1 MWEFENDGQD
11 RPDRETSLPRSF
23 GASQRRSRQRIP
35 QHLTPISSRDRR
47 SLHVTHSA
55 SKASRRSS
63 RNEIKATQ
71 LAAPLNRSSRK
82 AHATGEARRSQPL
95 EPLQRKKTWFSLPLQ
110 MFAPPARTGRRRAAP
125 QPSSLKPARA
135 VHAQERRLS
144 VAMPPG
150 NSVSERHHNRSSG
163 LRSVSEFRSTKP
175 LAARLEPL
183 SPRREAASLRPR
195 TPSGLAVLYG
205 TRLLILGVG
214 IGVLA
219 GTILSVWDPAR
230 HFATK
235 AQPEKTEQATTVPSQ
250 PALPTLELS
259 EEIAPLKA
267 QIQAAIAPLT
277 QLTPGVMVVDL
288 DTHAFLDVNA
298 STAFAAAS
306 TIKFPVLVAFFQDVD
321 AGKIRLNE
329 MLTMRQDLI
338 ATESGDLQYQ
348 PPGSQFLA
356 LEVITKMITVS
367 DNTATNMI
375 IDRLGGKEVL
385 NQRFQAWGLTNTILQ
400 NPLPD
405 LNGTNTSSPKD
416 MTTLMSMVNSGQ
428 MMSSRSQERMLDIM
442 RHVVTDSLLP
452 KGLGEGA
459 TIAHKTGDIGSMVG
473 DIGMV
478 DMPTGKR
485 YLISVLVKRP
495 HNDDHAQNLIR
506 QISTA
511 TYQYFERSSKS
522 VQASPNTA
530 QTSPS
535 AASPMPTSPSP
546 LPNADG
552 TSLRRF

>member
-11 RPDRETSLPRSF
+11 RPDPKASLPRSF
-23 GASQRRSRQRIP
+23 GASQRQLQQRIP
-35 QHLTPISSRDRR
+35 QQLTPVSSRDRR
-47 SLHVTHSA
+47 SLRSTHSA
-55 SKASRRSS
+55 FKESRRSS

-71 LAAPLNRSSRK
+71 LAAHPTRSRK
-82 AHATGEARRSQPL
+82 AHAIKEARRSQPL
-95 EPLQRKKTWFSLPLQ
+95 EPLQRRKTWFSLPFQ
-110 MFAPPARTGRRRAAP
+110 MFAPLVRTGRRRVAS
-125 QPSSLKPARA
+125 QPSNLKPTG
-135 VHAQERRLS
+135 VSHSQERRLS
-144 VAMPPG
+144 VVMPPG
-150 NSVSERHHNRSSG
+150 NSVSERHPNRSSR
-163 LRSVSEFRSTKP
+163 LKASSELRSTKP
-175 LAARLEPL
+175 LAGKLESL
-183 SPRREAASLRPR
+183 KPRREATSSRPR

-214 IGVLA
+214 VGVLA

-230 HFATK
+230 QFATGG
-235 AQPEKTEQATTVPSQ
+235 QPEKTEKVATAPSQ

-356 LEVITKMITVS
+356 LEVVTKMITVS

-385 NQRFQAWGLTNTILQ
+385 NQRFQAWGLTNTMIQ

-442 RHVVTDSLLP
+442 RHVITDSLLP
-452 KGLGEGA
+452 RGLGDGA

-473 DIGMV
+473 DTGMV

-495 HNDDHAQNLIR
+495 FNDDRAQNLIR
-506 QISTA
+506 RISTL
-511 TYQYFERSSKS
+511 TYQYFEQSSKP
-522 VQASPNTA
+522 VQASPDPA

-535 AASPMPTSPSP
+535 AASPTPASSSP
-546 LPNADG
+546 LPNAEG
-552 TSLRRF
+552 ESLRRF